1 MVLRYII
8 VLSATVLASSAFAQI
23 LIDESGSSGRWLGS
37 SVRSELSQ
45 FSSAES
51 LRGLKRMALSATVA
65 GATGLIGTNMHLNF
79 TRDFTFSLGIGM
91 SHGFQAF
98 NMHIKQSLGGGTV
111 MPYFVAGYSR
121 WYTNGP
127 EGAVD
132 RTSPPIMGK
141 KFLSPRERQTGEFA
155 ENIIYPGLGLEYVT
169 LSGDWQGL
177 GFFAEALFL
186 LDIDDFVAGGTGGV
200 GTIYYF

>member
-1 MVLRYII
+1 MRYII
-8 VLSATVLASSAFAQI
+8 VLVATFLTTQAFAQI
-23 LIDESGSSGRWLGS
+23 LIDESGSSSRWLGN

-45 FSSAES
+45 FSSVES
-51 LRGLKRMALSATVA
+51 LRGLKRMGLSATVA

-91 SHGFQAF
+91 SHGFQSF
-98 NMHIKQSLGGGTV
+98 NMHIKQSLGGETV

-127 EGAVD
+127 EGTVD
-132 RTSPPIMGK
+132 RTSPPMMGK
-141 KFLSPRERQTGEFA
+141 KFLSARERQTGEFA

-169 LSGDWQGL
+169 LSGDWQGM

-186 LDIDDFVAGGTGGV
+186 LDIDDFVAGGTAGV